1 MCGIVGYIGPKPAV
15 PILLDGLSKLEYRGY
30 DSAGIAVQQD
40 DSLAIVKQTG
50 RIAALRETPALQ
62 EVKGT
67 VGIAHTRWATH
78 GAPTVVNAHPHA
90 DCKGEI
96 AIVHNGIVEN
106 YHQLRTQLESEG
118 HKFASATDS
127 EVLAHLIEKNY
138 TGDLAAAVR
147 AALHEVSGTFGLAV
161 VHKTDAKL
169 VAARRGSPLI
179 LGIGKGENLI
189 ASDVSAVIALTK
201 DVVYLDDDQ
210 VAEVTADGFSV
221 TDLDGKPVE
230 MPVQTV
236 TWDADQLEK
245 GGYKHFMLKEIMEQ
259 PLAVRQALTGRLK
272 DGKVTLDLKL
282 PEKVSR
288 IVMVACGT
296 SWHAG
301 LTGKYIIEQLVGIPV
316 EVDYASEFRYR
327 QPLLRPDDLLIAISQ
342 SGETADTL
350 AAIDEAKEHGV
361 PTLGIV
367 NVVGSTI
374 AREVDSVL
382 YLNAGPE
389 IGVASTKAFTCQ
401 VVCMLL
407 LALSWQEQ
415 QGKTPDAKLIAD
427 LESLPDTIET
437 TVKQSDA
444 IATIAADYK
453 ETRDAIFLGRLG
465 NFPVALEGALK
476 LKEISY
482 VHAEGYP
489 AAEMKHG
496 PIALVDDKMLVV
508 FLAPSDE
515 MLEKV
520 VSNMQEI
527 KARSG
532 QVLAVV
538 TEKNGAVDTLADHTI
553 LVPLVHKLLQ
563 PLIDNLPLQLLAYHI
578 ADQRG
583 IDVDKP
589 RNLAKSVTVE

>member
-15 PILLDGLSKLEYRGY
+15 PVLLDGLARLEYRGY
-30 DSAGIAVQQD
+30 DSAGVAVAQN
-40 DSLAIVKQTG
+40 DSLAIVKATG
-50 RIAALRETPALQ
+50 RIAALRETPALKD
-62 EVKGT
+62 VTGT
-67 VGIAHTRWATH
+67 IGIAHTRWATH
-78 GAPTVVNAHPHA
+78 GAPTEVNAHPHA

-106 YHQLRTQLESEG
+106 YHDLRAQLEHEG
-118 HKFASATDS
+118 HTFASATDS

-147 AALHEVSGTFGLAV
+147 MALHEVEGTFGLAV
-161 VHKTDAKL
+161 VHKKDAKL

-179 LGIGKGENLI
+179 LGIGNGENLI
-189 ASDVSAVIALTK
+189 ASDVSAVLSVTK
-201 DVVYLDDDQ
+201 KVVYLDDDQ
-210 VAEVTADGFSV
+210 VAEVTADGYTV
-221 TDLDGKPVE
+221 TTLEGAKVD
-230 MPVQTV
+230 MPTTEV

-245 GGYKHFMLKEIMEQ
+245 GGFKHFMLKEIMEQ
-259 PLAVRQALTGRLK
+259 PLAVKQALTGRLK
-272 DGKVTLDLKL
+272 DGDVVLDIEL
-282 PEKVSR
+282 PKKVSR
-288 IVMVACGT
+288 IVIVACGT

-301 LTGKYIIEQLVGIPV
+301 LVGKYIIEQLVQIPV

-327 QPLLRPDDLLIAISQ
+327 NPLMQEGDLLIAISQ

-350 AAIDEAKEHGV
+350 AAIAEAKEHNI
-361 PTLGIV
+361 PTLGVV

-374 AREVDSVL
+374 ARDVDSVL

-401 VVCMLL
+401 VVCLLL
-407 LALSWQEQ
+407 LALHWQQ
-415 QGKTPDAKLIAD
+415 QRGGTPDAALIAD
-427 LESLPDTIET
+427 LEKLPETIET
-437 TVKQSDA
+437 VVKESDA

-465 NFPVALEGALK
+465 SFPVALEGALK

-496 PIALVDDKMLVV
+496 PIALVDDKMLTV
-508 FLAPSDE
+508 FLAPSDA
-515 MLEKV
+515 MLDKV
-520 VSNMQEI
+520 ISNMQEI

-538 TEKNGAVDTLADHTI
+538 TKSGTAVDTLADHTI
-553 LVPLVHKLLQ
+553 VVPQVHPLLQ
-563 PLIDNLPLQLLAYHI
+563 PLINNLPLQLLAYHI